1 MCTTC
6 QHSYN
11 IYMTVVWCGCRKVMM
26 YNNYVVCIQFDIHVQ
41 MSIVWRH
48 EKGNLQ
54 FMPGM

>member
-1 MCTTC
+1 M
-6 QHSYN
+6 
-11 IYMTVVWCGCRKVMM
+11 MM
-26 YNNYVVCIQFDIHVQ
+26 YNKIVVLVQCDIHVQ